1 MKKRIIVSV
10 LIFLSVLFSV
20 GWHFF
25 LSAPNDFPSG
35 AIVEIKRGL
44 SLSATAEELEK
55 NGIIKSVFG
64 FKVLAKIS
72 NKTKIIKSGEYL
84 FKDPVSV
91 FGVIARLAQGSF
103 GFGTVKVFF
112 PEGFANDDIAELFGD
127 FKNFNK
133 EEFLTKAK
141 EFEGYLFPDTYLFL
155 PSADED
161 QIIREM
167 KDNFLKKAGR
177 VERDIVIIASLIEK
191 EVPKTE
197 DRNLVSG
204 VFWKRLEIGMP
215 LQVDAVFP
223 YITGRNEVTLDDYKI
238 KSPYNTYLNKGLPPG
253 PISNP
258 GLDAILTALN
268 PKESPYLFY
277 LSGRDGKTHFA
288 KTYDEHL
295 ANREKY
301 LR

>member
-10 LIFLSVLFSV
+10 LVSLVVLFSIV
-20 GWHFF
+20 WYFF
-25 LSAPNDFPSG
+25 LDTPIDFPSG
-35 AIVEIKRGL
+35 AIVEIEKGS
-44 SLSATAEELEK
+44 SLSAIAEKLEK
-55 NGIIKSVFG
+55 EGIIKSSFG
-64 FKVLAKIS
+64 FKVLAKVS
-72 NKTKIIKSGEYL
+72 NKSKIIKSGEYL
-84 FKDPVSV
+84 FKDPVFI
-91 FGVIARLAQGSF
+91 FGVIARLTQGSF
-103 GFGTVKVFF
+103 GFGTVKVFV
-112 PEGFANDDIAELFGD
+112 PEGFANDDISNLFSE

-133 EEFLTKAK
+133 EEFLAKAK
-141 EFEGYLFPDTYLFL
+141 NFEGYLFPDTYLFL
-155 PSADED
+155 PSADAD
-161 QIIREM
+161 QIIKEM
-167 KDNFLKKAGR
+167 IDNFFKKAGS
-177 VERDIVIIASLIEK
+177 VDRDIVIIASLIEK

-197 DRNLVSG
+197 DRSLVSG

-223 YITGRNEVTLDDYKI
+223 YITGINDVMLDDYKI

-258 GLDAILTALN
+258 GLDAILAAHN

-277 LSGRDGKTHFA
+277 LSGKDGKTHFA

-295 ANREKY
+295 ANKEKY

>member
-1 MKKRIIVSV
+1 M
-10 LIFLSVLFSV
+10 IFLAVLFSV

-35 AIVEIKRGL
+35 TIVEIKRGL

-84 FKDPVSV
+84 FKYPVSV

-103 GFGTVKVFF
+103 GFGTVKVFV

-141 EFEGYLFPDTYLFL
+141 EFEGHLFPDTYLFL

-177 VERDIVIIASLIEK
+177 VDRDIVIIASLIEK

-197 DRNLVSG
+197 DRGLVSG

>member
-1 MKKRIIVSV
+1 MKKRIVVSV
-10 LIFLSVLFSV
+10 LVFLIVLFSIV
-20 GWHFF
+20 WYFF
-25 LSAPNDFPSG
+25 FNTPSGFPKG
-35 AIVEIKRGL
+35 AIVEVKSGS
-44 SLSATAEELEK
+44 SLSTIAEKLEK
-55 NGIIKSVFG
+55 EGIIKSSFS
-64 FKVLAKIS
+64 FKFLVKVS
-72 NKTKIIKSGEYL
+72 NKSKTIKSGEYL

-103 GFGTVKVFF
+103 GFGTVKVFV
-112 PEGFANDDIAELFGD
+112 PEGFANDDIANLFGE

-133 EEFLTKAK
+133 EEFLIKAK
-141 EFEGYLFPDTYLFL
+141 DFEGYLFPDTYLFL
-155 PSADED
+155 PSADEN
-161 QIIREM
+161 QIIKEM
-167 KDNFLKKAGR
+167 KENFFKKAGR
-177 VERDIVIIASLIEK
+177 VDRDIVIIASLIEK

-197 DRNLVSG
+197 DRGLVSG

-223 YITGRNEVTLDDYKI
+223 YITGRNDVSLDDYKI

-258 GLDAILTALN
+258 SLDAILAALN
-268 PKESPYLFY
+268 PKESSYLFY
-277 LSGRDGKTHFA
+277 LSGKDGKTHFA

-295 ANREKY
+295 ENKEKY